1 MLGRLNTKITDNM
14 LNGGWTQITDKL
26 WNGGWT

>member
-1 MLGRLNTKITDNM
+1 MGRLRIKITDNM

-26 WNGGWT
+26 WNGGRI